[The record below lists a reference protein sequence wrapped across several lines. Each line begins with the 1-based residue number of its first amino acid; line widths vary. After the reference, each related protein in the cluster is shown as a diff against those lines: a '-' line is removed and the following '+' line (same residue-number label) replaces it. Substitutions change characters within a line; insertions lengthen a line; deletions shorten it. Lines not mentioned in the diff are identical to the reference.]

1 MDIIRERLKNTC
13 ASVRERFSL
22 QCSSE
27 SIKVL
32 LEPSRESQNPIWN
45 VRLSQGIL
53 ICPPEFHDEDSF
65 SRAVLAREVLR
76 MFLPRSLEDSRAR
89 FDIAC
94 EYGRQTLN
102 NEPRGK
108 WTHLWKEASP
118 PQTLTSGLRYRPI
131 VFFSLLRHLSGGSAL
146 TELVSRLSQM
156 ARYGIALGFEDWAE
170 LLIRYTTEYER
181 TLTKT
186 EAYLVDA
193 LIQNPQAS
201 LELLAQRADISPR
214 WAGAIRRNLLT
225 RGQLLEFELVSYS
238 QIGIRVL
245 QVALF
250 PKSAEIQDCSY
261 LIEDCPFAFSAS
273 SLLTGG
279 RGIYAT
285 MCVPDNPTNLNHIQ
299 RMVDVAQK
307 DDVDVFVFDRHR
319 SGNWLNLN
327 DYNPID
333 GTWDIDWDSVRLEA
347 QMMQRDSLAVLY
359 PEMRFSE
366 RTDPRRLDRL
376 DIRLLSEFERGRKT
390 TRQLQRALGIRM
402 KTIADRLRRLRG
414 SGIIEKSYEIH
425 HIGLVEEA
433 ITYIDNI
440 GSGECLAALA
450 LRFPRCFID
459 YDNNERLFMRIRLPR
474 GGSYGLASALRPI
487 QPSPTVHLVGG
498 RLWGRWRLSEWI
510 DEWIPETGRWQPTS
524 KDMHRWYSSM
534 DEGPAPDIT

>member
-1 MDIIRERLKNTC
+1 MDTIRERLKTAC
-13 ASVRERFSL
+13 AAVRERFDL

-27 SIKVL
+27 DVKVL
-32 LEPSRESQNPIWN
+32 LDPSGESPNSVWS
-45 VRLSQGIL
+45 VRLSQDIL
-53 ICPPEFHDEDSF
+53 ICPPEFHADDPF

-76 MFLPRSLEDSRAR
+76 LSLPRSLEDSHAR
-89 FDIAC
+89 FDMAC

-102 NEPRGK
+102 KESGGK
-108 WTHLWKEASP
+108 WTHLWKEKTP

-131 VFFSLLRHLSGGSAL
+131 VFFNVLRHLGGENAL

-181 TLTKT
+181 ALTKT

-201 LELLAQRADISPR
+201 LELLAQRADITPR
-214 WAGAIRRNLLT
+214 WAGAVRRDLLT

-250 PKSAEIQDCSY
+250 PKSAEMQDCTY
-261 LIEDCPFAFSAS
+261 LIEDCPFVFSAS

-285 MCVPDNPTNLNHIQ
+285 LCVPDNPTNLNHIE
-299 RMVDVAQK
+299 RMVDVARK
-307 DDVDVFVFDRHR
+307 DDVDVFLFDRHR

-327 DYNPID
+327 DYSPIN
-333 GTWDIDWDSVRLEA
+333 GTWDIDWDSMRLEA

-359 PEMRFSE
+359 PEMRLSE
-366 RTDPRRLDRL
+366 RADPRRLDRL

-390 TRQLQRALGIRM
+390 TRQLQRALGVRM
-402 KTIADRLRRLRG
+402 KTVTDRLRRLRR

-425 HIGLVEEA
+425 HIGLIEEA

-459 YDNNERLFMRIRLPR
+459 YDKDERLFMRLRLPR

-487 QPSPTVHLVGG
+487 KPSPAVHLVGG

-510 DEWIPETGRWQPTS
+510 DEWMPETGRWQPTS
-524 KDMHRWYSSM
+524 RNMHRWYSSM
-534 DEGPAPDIT
+534 EKGPASDIT